1 MEYADGGRAMS
12 KKKYSLLIPNSLLL
26 GLMEMWTMRE
36 MPCDLRIRRAKTKGY
51 FALQVTADSSESDAI
66 NFIYDIKRVLDCR
79 MEVTAIEN
87 K

>member
-1 MEYADGGRAMS
+1 MEYADGGRAM
-12 KKKYSLLIPNSLLL
+12 KQYSLLIPNNLLL

-51 FALQVTADSSESDAI
+51 FALQVTAKDGESDAI
-66 NFIYDIKRVLDCR
+66 NFVYDIKRVVDCR
-79 MEVTAIEN
+79 MEVTTIEN